1 MRIHVFKARNSQ
13 APDQPGGRQLLLIMI
28 GLCLAV
34 VLTGMDQ
41 TILATATTV
50 ISDEFGAL
58 ADISWWSNAYLLT
71 LSSFQL
77 FYGKLY
83 SLFPIKAVYLSAIAL
98 FEIGS
103 LICTT
108 APNSIALI
116 IGRAIAGLGAAGI
129 FSGGVLITTKLIPLS
144 KRAGYLGVMSGA
156 FGLAAIIGPFLGGAL
171 TDRATWRWCFGINL
185 PIGAVTI
192 VLCALLVNLPPGE
205 IANRPTTPLG
215 TLAELD
221 IPGTVSLVA
230 SLISLL
236 IALQWGGATYP
247 WNDGRIIALLVV
259 FGVLTIVF
267 IVTQTTS
274 VLGKASTIPP
284 TVAKNRDIW
293 FAASYA
299 ICITG
304 GVYVAVLY
312 LPIWFQALRGNSALS
327 SGILLIPLIAGY
339 VVSSVIAGGLT
350 SFIGYYNPGMII
362 GSILAIAGSALLT
375 TLNLNSDTGRIVG
388 YQLLYGFGVGFG
400 FGQPSYVVQTV
411 LAPGDVPIG
420 VTLITLLQNLSA
432 SIFVAVAQSI
442 FQGELR
448 RQLSLDSPNA
458 DLSAISGSG
467 AGDFLSVFPPEEQP
481 LARQT
486 YSKSL
491 LLTLYIS
498 LALSIASSI
507 GAVCTR
513 WGSMKASAENE
524 AAVSEKQEAR
534 RENAALQ
541 PHSESEDLKSK
552 SVTGASTSGRP
563 VAVLS

>member
-1 MRIHVFKARNSQ
+1 MLLTPESPDEPGAR
-13 APDQPGGRQLLLIMI
+13 RLFLIMI

-41 TILATATTV
+41 TILATATPV

-58 ADISWWSNAYLLT
+58 AEVSWWSNAYLLT

-83 SLFPIKAVYLSAIAL
+83 SLFSIKLIYLGAIAI

-116 IGRAIAGLGAAGI
+116 VGRAIAGLGAAGI

-144 KRAGYLGVMSGA
+144 KRAGYLGIMSGA

-192 VLCALLVNLPPGE
+192 VVCAVLLKLPRQDG
-205 IANRPTTPLG
+205 ISQSTTAVGKLI
-215 TLAELD
+215 ELD
-221 IPGTVSLVA
+221 LPGTISLVS

-236 IALQWGGATYP
+236 IALQWGGSTYP

-259 FGVLTIVF
+259 FGVLAIAF
-267 IVTQTTS
+267 FVTQTTS
-274 VLGKASTIPP
+274 FLGKASTVPP
-284 TVAKNRDIW
+284 NVARNRDIW

-299 ICITG
+299 VSITG
-304 GVYVAVLY
+304 GIYVAILY
-312 LPIWFQALRGNSALS
+312 LPIWFQALRGDSALS
-327 SGILLIPLIAGY
+327 SGVLLIPLIAGY
-339 VVSSVIAGGLT
+339 VVGSVIAGALT
-350 SFIGYYNPGMII
+350 SVIGYYNPGMVI
-362 GSILAIAGSALLT
+362 GTILAIAGSALLT
-375 TLNLNSDTGRIVG
+375 TLNLSSNIAHIVG
-388 YQLLYGFGVGFG
+388 YQLLYGFGAGFG

-411 LAPGDVPIG
+411 LDPADVPIG

-432 SIFVAVAQSI
+432 SVFVAVAQSI

-448 RQLSLDSPNA
+448 RS
-458 DLSAISGSG
+458 LSAASPGADFSNIAGSG
-467 AGDFLSVFPPEEQP
+467 AGDFLSTFPPDEQAS
-481 LARQT
+481 ARQS
-486 YSKSL
+486 YSKSI

-498 LALSIASSI
+498 LALSAASSI
-507 GAVCTR
+507 GAIFTR
-513 WGSMKASAENE
+513 WGSMKAKIKSETVVGDRAVHGSDAVQTQSALEDIE
-524 AAVSEKQEAR
+524 SKDITESRQPKEKVGAAS
-534 RENAALQ
+534 
-541 PHSESEDLKSK
+541 
-552 SVTGASTSGRP
+552 
-563 VAVLS
+563 

>member
-1 MRIHVFKARNSQ
+1 
-13 APDQPGGRQLLLIMI
+13 MI

-83 SLFPIKAVYLSAIAL
+83 TVFPIKVVYLLAIGL

-103 LICTT
+103 LVCTT

-116 IGRAIAGLGAAGI
+116 VGRAIAGLGAAGI

-144 KRAGYLGVMSGA
+144 KRAGYLGIMSGA

-192 VLCALLVNLPPGE
+192 ALCGLLVKLPSME
-205 IANRPTTPLG
+205 TTNQSTTKLG
-215 TLAELD
+215 RLAALD

-236 IALQWGGATYP
+236 IALQWGGSTYP
-247 WNDGRIIALLVV
+247 WDDGRIIALLVV
-259 FGVLTIVF
+259 FGVLAIVF
-267 IVTQTTS
+267 IATQATS
-274 VLGKASTIPP
+274 VLGKASTIPQA
-284 TVAKNRDIW
+284 VAKNRDIW

-304 GVYVAVLY
+304 GVYVAILY
-312 LPIWFQALRGNSALS
+312 LPVWFQALRGNSALS
-327 SGILLIPLIAGY
+327 SGILLTPLISGY

-350 SFIGYYNPGMII
+350 SAIGYYNPGMII
-362 GSILAIAGSALLT
+362 GSILAVTGSALLT
-375 TLNLNSDTGRIVG
+375 TLDLNSGTGRIVG

-400 FGQPSYVVQTV
+400 FGQPSYIAQTV
-411 LAPGDVPIG
+411 LAPDDVPIG

-448 RQLSLDSPNA
+448 RRLSSTSPDGN
-458 DLSAISGSG
+458 LPTISGSG
-467 AGDFLSVFPPEEQP
+467 ASDFISLFPSSAQP
-481 LARQT
+481 MVRES

-498 LALSIASSI
+498 LTLSAASSI
-507 GAVCTR
+507 GAIFTR
-513 WGSMKASAENE
+513 WGSMRGSIENNNKGP
-524 AAVSEKQEAR
+524 EKHQAR
-534 RENAALQ
+534 RENNV
-541 PHSESEDLKSK
+541 SKTESGS
-552 SVTGASTSGRP
+552 
-563 VAVLS
+563 

>member
-1 MRIHVFKARNSQ
+1 MSSQ
-13 APDQPGGRQLLLIMI
+13 QTATESLNQPGARRLSLIMI

-34 VLTGMDQ
+34 FLTGMDQ
-41 TILATATTV
+41 TILATATPV

-71 LSSFQL
+71 LSSLQL

-83 SLFPIKAVYLSAIAL
+83 SLFSIKLVYLSAIGL

-103 LICTT
+103 LVCTV

-116 IGRAIAGLGAAGI
+116 VGRAIAGLGAAGI

-144 KRAGYLGVMSGA
+144 QRASYLGIMSGV

-185 PIGAVTI
+185 PLGAVTI
-192 VLCALLVNLPPGE
+192 VVCAFLVKLPPRDLT
-205 IANRPTTPLG
+205 NQSTTALG
-215 TLAELD
+215 KLSELD
-221 IPGTVSLVA
+221 VPGTVSLVA

-236 IALQWGGATYP
+236 IALQWGGSTYP

-259 FGVLTIVF
+259 FGVLAIVF
-267 IVTQTTS
+267 FITQTTS
-274 VLGKASTIPP
+274 FLGKANTIPP
-284 TVAKNRDIW
+284 AVAKNRDIW

-299 ICITG
+299 VGITG

-312 LPIWFQALRGNSALS
+312 LPVWFQALRGYSALS

-339 VVSSVIAGGLT
+339 VVGSVIAGGLT
-350 SFIGYYNPGMII
+350 SAIGYYNPGMII
-362 GSILAIAGSALLT
+362 GSVLAIAGSALLT
-375 TLNLNSDTGRIVG
+375 TLDLSSNTAHIIG

-411 LAPGDVPIG
+411 LDTIDVPIG

-448 RQLSLDSPNA
+448 RRISLASPDT
-458 DLSAISGSG
+458 DLSDIAGSG
-467 AGDFLSVFPPEEQP
+467 AGNFLSAFPPGEQAA
-481 LARQT
+481 ARQG

-491 LLTLYIS
+491 LLTLYVS
-498 LALSIASSI
+498 LALSASSSV
-507 GAVCTR
+507 GAICTR
-513 WGSMKASAENE
+513 WGSMKGDIKNE
-524 AAVSEKQEAR
+524 ATVTEKEQAESDDV
-534 RENAALQ
+534 ALRAQ
-541 PHSESEDLKSK
+541 SGSEDMKSEDA
-552 SVTGASTSGRP
+552 T
-563 VAVLS
+563 AVLPTKEPITRSS

>member
-1 MRIHVFKARNSQ
+1 MS
-13 APDQPGGRQLLLIMI
+13 LIMV

-58 ADISWWSNAYLLT
+58 ADVSWWSNAYLLT
-71 LSSFQL
+71 LSTFQL

-83 SLFPIKAVYLSAIAL
+83 SVFSIKVVYLSAIGL

-144 KRAGYLGVMSGA
+144 KRAGYLGIMSGA

-192 VLCALLVNLPPGE
+192 VVCALLVKLPPQE
-205 IANRPTTPLG
+205 ATERPTTKFG
-215 TLAELD
+215 TIAELD
-221 IPGTVSLVA
+221 LPGTVSLVA

-236 IALQWGGATYP
+236 IALQWGGSTYP
-247 WNDGRIIALLVV
+247 WHDGRIIALLVV
-259 FGVLTIVF
+259 FGVLAIVF
-267 IVTQTTS
+267 LITQTTS
-274 VLGKASTIPP
+274 FFGKASTIPRA
-284 TVAKNRDIW
+284 VAKNRDIW

-299 ICITG
+299 VCITG
-304 GVYVAVLY
+304 GVYVAILY
-312 LPIWFQALRGNSALS
+312 LPIWFQALRGDSALS
-327 SGILLIPLIAGY
+327 AGILLIPLIAGY
-339 VVSSVIAGGLT
+339 VVASVIAGGFT
-350 SFIGYYNPGMII
+350 SAIGYYNPGMIV
-362 GSILAIAGSALLT
+362 GTILAIAGSALLT
-375 TLNLNSDTGRIVG
+375 TLDLRSGTGRIVG

-420 VTLITLLQNLSA
+420 VTLVTLLQNLSA
-432 SIFVAVAQSI
+432 SVFVAVAQSI

-448 RQLSLDSPNA
+448 RRLSSSFP
-458 DLSAISGSG
+458 SGGVPAVSGLG
-467 AGDFLSVFPPEEQP
+467 AGDFLSLFPPDEQP
-481 LARQT
+481 MVKQI

-498 LALSIASSI
+498 LALSAASSV
-507 GAVCTR
+507 GATCTR
-513 WGSMKASAENE
+513 WGSMKDSAKND
-524 AAVSEKQEAR
+524 VVIPEKQQNGRGDETSKT
-534 RENAALQ
+534 Q
-541 PHSESEDLKSK
+541 SESVDVRSK
-552 SVTGASTSGRP
+552 DATNRIISS
-563 VAVLS
+563 